1 MFQSVLRRLRDAQ
14 AAELEGGGAAEA
26 GFTLIELMVVLL
38 IIAIL
43 LAIAIPTFL
52 GVTGSANDRAAQSN
66 LTNALTEA
74 AAVYQGNNQTFAGI
88 ATILPSSAP
97 EFSWVASNVAP
108 SAGTNQISVATVDVA
123 VGGTVASPTNDS
135 QGVILAALSKN
146 SNTCWWAVQLDATPV
161 NLTNTDTNGQAFETA
176 ASGSTGG
183 QTGASKPGTYYA
195 KSTTATVCKATYPTS
210 RTGGFTWGTS
220 YANAPVNS

>member
-1 MFQSVLRRLRDAQ
+1 MFQSVLRHLRDSQ
-14 AAELEGGGAAEA
+14 AAELEGGGAAES

-74 AAVYQGNNQTFAGI
+74 AAVYQGNSQSFQGIQT
-88 ATILPSSAP
+88 TLSSSAP
-97 EFSWVASNVAP
+97 EFTWVSSAVAP
-108 SAGTNQISVATVDVA
+108 TAGSNQVGIVTVDVA
-123 VGGTVASPTNDS
+123 TGTVGTTTSDY
-135 QGVILAALSKN
+135 QGVVLADLSKN
-146 SNTCWWAVQLDATPV
+146 NHTCWWSVQLDATPAV
-161 NLTNTDTNGQAFETA
+161 ITGDANPAFESA

-183 QTGASKPGTYYA
+183 QTGATTAGTYYA
-195 KSTTATVCKATYPTS
+195 KSTTSGACKANYPLT
-210 RTGGFTWGTS
+210 RTGGFSWGTNYS
-220 YANAPVNS
+220 NAPVNT

>member
-14 AAELEGGGAAEA
+14 NAELEGGGTAEA

-74 AAVYQGNNQTFAGI
+74 AAVYQGNAQSFASI
-88 ATILPSSAP
+88 QASLVSSAP
-97 EFSWVASNVAP
+97 EFSWVNPGVAP
-108 SAGTNQISVATVDVA
+108 TAGSNQISVETVDVNTA
-123 VGGTVASPTNDS
+123 TPTSDS

-146 SNTCWWAVQLDATPV
+146 NNTCWWAVQLDATPAV
-161 NLTNTDTNGQAFETA
+161 INPDGTGTAFESA

-183 QTGASKPGTYYA
+183 QTGATTAGTYYA
-195 KSTTATVCKATYPTS
+195 KSTTSGVCKATYPQTKV
-210 RTGGFTWGTS
+210 GGFTWGAS
-220 YANAPVNS
+220 YSNPGAD